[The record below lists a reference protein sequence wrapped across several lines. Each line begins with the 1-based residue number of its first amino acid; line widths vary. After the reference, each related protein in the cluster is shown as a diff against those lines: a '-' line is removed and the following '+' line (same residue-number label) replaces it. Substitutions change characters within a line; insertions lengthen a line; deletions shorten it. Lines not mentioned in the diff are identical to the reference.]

1 MLSEFF
7 MPSQCD
13 DELDGTSHN
22 TVYYNID
29 ATVIYIVDIT
39 KNKMRTFSD
48 RKLRKIKNF
57 SKFPQSLTS
66 SYQNKSKVDHVI
78 DKIFVKRMD

>member
-13 DELDGTSHN
+13 DELDGTSHS

-29 ATVIYIVDIT
+29 ATVIYIVDNT
-39 KNKMRTFSD
+39 QNKITFSD
-48 RKLRKIKNF
+48 QKLRKTKNF
-57 SKFPQSLTS
+57 SNFPQSFTS

-78 DKIFVKRMD
+78 DKIFVKRVD

>member
-57 SKFPQSLTS
+57 SKFPQSFTS

>member
-29 ATVIYIVDIT
+29 ATIIYIVDST
-39 KNKMRTFSD
+39 KNKIRTFSD
-48 RKLRKIKNF
+48 QKLRKIKNF
-57 SKFPQSLTS
+57 SKFPQSFTS
-66 SYQNKSKVDHVI
+66 SYQNKGKVDHVI

>member
-29 ATVIYIVDIT
+29 ATIIYIVDST
-39 KNKMRTFSD
+39 KNKIRTFSD
-48 RKLRKIKNF
+48 QKLRKIKNF
-57 SKFPQSLTS
+57 SKFPQRFTS